1 MTGRKIDLE
10 AETDSTHREI
20 LAMLPNGLLTLDD
33 IPAIRAMIAGQPAD
47 FPEGVLVEDTY
58 ISGLNNDPDERVRLY
73 KPIELRKRVP
83 WPALDASRRH
93 DYRIS
98 QYGRPNQRSKSA

>member
-58 ISGLNNDPDERVRLY
+58 ISGLNNDPDVRVRLY
-73 KPIELRKRVP
+73 KPIELKRF

-98 QYGRPNQRSKSA
+98 QYGRPNQRSKGA